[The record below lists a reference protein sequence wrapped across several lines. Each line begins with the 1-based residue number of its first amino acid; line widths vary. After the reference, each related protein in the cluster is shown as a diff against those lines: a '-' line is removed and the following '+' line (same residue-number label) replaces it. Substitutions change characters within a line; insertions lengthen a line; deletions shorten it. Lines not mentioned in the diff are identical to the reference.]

1 MYGIAYRAP
10 IVNPNSYISTGGDPL
25 RVPST
30 WIYVH
35 VTTVSVSCSKGKPC
49 LIYRGKF
56 TLWLI
61 KENGKTNHNHQ
72 AKYAKCKTF

>member
-1 MYGIAYRAP
+1 MYGFAYRAP
-10 IVNPNSYISTGGDPL
+10 IANPNSYISTGGDPL
-25 RVPST
+25 RVPS
-30 WIYVH
+30 
-35 VTTVSVSCSKGKPC
+35 TVSVSCSKGKPC

-61 KENGKTNHNHQ
+61 KENGKTNHNHK